1 MKSGASDP
9 FADDAAEDEREQGDD
24 AVSREI
30 DTEQD
35 ERRRETT
42 AEDVETAV
50 SELSDV
56 DGQSSES
63 VDSATSQSQ
72 TRGDQSG
79 DGALTGGST
88 ADHVDG
94 GDGTTEHTDA
104 DGNALK
110 DSSGAETANPSDE
123 EGFTRSEL
131 PYVLRRER
139 VKDERPE
146 VHQLFVQEETHD
158 AAVEAERA
166 LEDRLDED
174 LSRTDARE
182 AIYLAGMDHLD
193 DAEAI
198 LREWGYDL

>member
-9 FADDAAEDEREQGDD
+9 FADEDDPSEDENDETAEASTAVEEGTEATTSEDVDD
-24 AVSREI
+24 AI
-30 DTEQD
+30 
-35 ERRRETT
+35 
-42 AEDVETAV
+42 
-50 SELSDV
+50 SELSRID
-56 DGQSSES
+56 DEPTKSAGATGSSTADAGTRRDAS
-63 VDSATSQSQ
+63 V
-72 TRGDQSG
+72 
-79 DGALTGGST
+79 DGALTGGSAASNQDRESDMSADTQST
-88 ADHVDG
+88 ASAA
-94 GDGTTEHTDA
+94 TDA
-104 DGNALK
+104 DDETT
-110 DSSGAETANPSDE
+110 DSAGD

-146 VHQLFVQEETHD
+146 VHQLFVQEGTHE
-158 AAVEAERA
+158 AAVDAERA

-193 DAEAI
+193 EAEAI